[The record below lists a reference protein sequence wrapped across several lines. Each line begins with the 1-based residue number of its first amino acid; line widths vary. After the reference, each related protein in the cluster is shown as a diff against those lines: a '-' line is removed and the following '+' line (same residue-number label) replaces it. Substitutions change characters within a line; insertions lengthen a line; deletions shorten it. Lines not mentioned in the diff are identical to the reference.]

1 MSSTHSDKYAAL
13 AESLI
18 NQKLVMGDIET
29 AEAIA
34 KRAKV
39 QKVAAGK
46 AIIVQGGFDDTIY
59 FILSGTFSVV
69 VDDREVAQLTAND
82 HVGEVATILPSLPR
96 SATVIALEPS
106 SVAKLSSAHFVE
118 VANLYP
124 IIWHELAKI
133 FADHIY
139 RRNALVRRTEAT
151 HRILII
157 SPPESLE
164 IAEATEK
171 HLANSFISCKIWTKG
186 VFRASPYA
194 IESLE
199 QQLDETDFAIII
211 TTPDDTAADNTNAHD
226 DIIFELGFA
235 VGRLGQHRTFLLDF
249 NKTGDMRLPDASG
262 LITIPCRAAQGQNLT
277 ARLKKVCTYLQKVFA
292 ETTSRW

>member
-1 MSSTHSDKYAAL
+1 MPSTHADKYAAL
-13 AESLI
+13 TELLI
-18 NQKLVMGDIET
+18 NQKLVMGDVDT

-46 AIIVQGGFDDTIY
+46 AIIIQGGFDDTIY
-59 FILSGTFSVV
+59 FILSGSFSVV
-69 VDDREVAQLTAND
+69 IDDREVAQLTAND
-82 HVGEVATILPSLPR
+82 HVGEVAIILPSLPR
-96 SATVIALEPS
+96 SATVVALEPS

-139 RRNALVRRTEAT
+139 RRNALTRRPDTT
-151 HRILII
+151 NRVLII
-157 SPPESLE
+157 SPPEALN

-171 HLANSFISCKIWTKG
+171 HLTSPFLSCKIWAKG

-211 TTPDDTAADNTNAHD
+211 TTPDDTVVANTRSHD

-235 VGRLGQHRTFLLDF
+235 VGRLGQHRTLLLDF
-249 NKTGDMRLPDASG
+249 NKTGDMRLPDTSG
-262 LITIPCRAAQGQNLT
+262 LITIPCRAAEGQNLT
-277 ARLKKVCTYLQKVFA
+277 ARLEKVCTYLKKVFA